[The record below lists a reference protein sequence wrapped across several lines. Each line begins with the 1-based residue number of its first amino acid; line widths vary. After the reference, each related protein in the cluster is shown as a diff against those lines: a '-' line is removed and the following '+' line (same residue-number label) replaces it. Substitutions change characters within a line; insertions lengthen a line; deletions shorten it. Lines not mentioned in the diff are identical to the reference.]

1 MASFIHNIDSFTDKP
16 IVSTA
21 AQGLHSKKVFGKV
34 AVLLGGRSAERAISL
49 QTGENIVESLKRQG
63 VDAHPVDPA
72 DDNFHQVMQVGQ
84 FDRAFIALHGAGG
97 EDGVIQGF
105 LETLGIPYT
114 GSGVAASALAMD
126 KARAKLVMNALEVPT
141 PPFGMAKTF
150 EQAKELAKKID
161 FPLSVK
167 PVSEGS
173 SIGVT
178 RVASLEAL
186 PEAFAKAAQY
196 GDVMVEKWIDGR
208 DLTVGIVGDQ
218 ILPSLEVQAPGPFY
232 DYEAKYESN
241 ATQYLC
247 PAPLTW
253 EEEKALRAIAHRAY
267 CALGCEGYG
276 RVDLVRDAAGNFWVL
291 EVNTIPGMT
300 SHSLVPLS
308 AKAAGI
314 SFDELVIEMLA
325 MTVKDQE
332 LSKKVSKVSQS

>member
-21 AQGLHSKKVFGKV
+21 AQGVHSKKLFGKV

-49 QTGENIVESLKRQG
+49 QTGQNIVESLKRQG
-63 VDAHPVDPA
+63 VNVHAVDPS
-72 DDNFHQVMQVGQ
+72 DDFLQVMKAGQ
-84 FDRAFIALHGAGG
+84 FDRVFIALHGTGG

-126 KARAKLVMNALEVPT
+126 KARAKLVMNGLEIPT
-141 PPFGMAKTF
+141 PPFGLAKTL
-150 EQAKELAKKID
+150 EQAQALAKKID
-161 FPLSVK
+161 FPVSVK
-167 PVSEGS
+167 PVAEGS

-196 GDVMVEKWIDGR
+196 GDVIVEKWIDGK
-208 DLTVGIVGDQ
+208 DFFVSILGDQ
-218 ILPSLEVQAPGPFY
+218 VLPSVEVHTSSAFY

-241 ATQYLC
+241 VTQYLC
-247 PAPLTW
+247 PAPLAW
-253 EEEKALRAIAHRAY
+253 EEEKEVRAIAYRAY
-267 CALGCEGYG
+267 CALGCEGWG
-276 RVDLVRDAAGNFWVL
+276 RVDLVRDVAGKFWVL
-291 EVNTIPGMT
+291 EVNTVPGMT

-314 SFDELVIEMLA
+314 DFDALVMEILTMILQKECA
-325 MTVKDQE
+325 AE
-332 LSKKVSKVSQS
+332 KVSKIS